1 MVRIR
6 MARHGTKKR
15 PFYRIVVAHQEFPRN
30 GRFIE
35 ILGTFDP
42 RAKTNPFVVKWD
54 RVEHWIKQGAQP
66 SLTLQQLF
74 KKHQV
79 KAA

>member
-15 PFYRIVVAHQEFPRN
+15 PFYRIVVAHGERARN

-42 RAKTNPFVVKWD
+42 RAESNQVSLKAD
-54 RVEHWIKQGAQP
+54 RVQHWLKQGAQP
-66 SLTLQQLF
+66 SATVSQLF
-74 KKHQV
+74 KKHLP
-79 KAA
+79 AA

>member
-15 PFYRIVVAHQEFPRN
+15 PFYRIVVAHGEYARN

-35 ILGTFDP
+35 IVGTYDP
-42 RAKTNPFVVKWD
+42 RAESGGVTLKAD
-54 RVEHWIKQGAQP
+54 RLQHWLKLGAQP
-66 SLTLQQLF
+66 SQTVAQLL
-74 KKHQV
+74 KKHMP
-79 KAA
+79 AA